1 MNLWWGFPIVSSL
14 KISGPATAT
23 AAATLARRR
32 VAHQACCRPT
42 PSAPCAAGAA
52 ARQLLPRREFSGDA
66 SSRATGNS
74 QDSSSSAGRQRR
86 WNSSSASC
94 GGSSAAAFPAAA
106 VAGGGARGRGTAAA
120 GAARGLSSSFLAD
133 AVRESATNHCIDRV
147 VNGSLDGTVTADK
160 DSPTVAVQD
169 FVYDIDLAQRPSG
182 SSTPLASAPDPFEL
196 VAGELASLSD
206 GIKSLVGTEHPVL
219 NAAAKYFFELDGGKK
234 IRPAMVI
241 LMSQACNS
249 HAQQLRSTGGGIDQG
264 TQMQNPLQLRLAEIT
279 EMIHAASLFHDDVID
294 EADTRRGVPSVN
306 KVFGNKLAILAGEFH
321 CDFLLARSS
330 MSLARLRSLESV
342 ELMSAAIEHLVKGEV
357 LQMRPTED
365 GGGAFEYYVRKNYY
379 KTGSLMANSCKA
391 SAVLGQH
398 DLEVQSV
405 AFEYGKRVGLA
416 FQLVDDI
423 LDFEG
428 NAFTLGKPALNDLRQ
443 GLATAPVLLAAE
455 QQPGLAKLIAR
466 KFRGPGDVDEALE
479 LVHRSD
485 GIARAKDVAAVQ
497 AEKAMSAVL
506 SLEKSPAR
514 EALIRLAHK
523 IVNRNH

>member
-1 MNLWWGFPIVSSL
+1 MRR
-14 KISGPATAT
+14 SGSAT
-23 AAATLARRR
+23 AAATLARH
-32 VAHQACCRPT
+32 ANACCRAGSPALGLL
-42 PSAPCAAGAA
+42 PGAA
-52 ARQLLPRREFSGDA
+52 ASSSTHRAALSSTSSHVVDGSGHYDVAMRRRESCASRSRHRWSGQEA
-66 SSRATGNS
+66 AAALAATTTARKAPGGVSRASG
-74 QDSSSSAGRQRR
+74 QG
-86 WNSSSASC
+86 
-94 GGSSAAAFPAAA
+94 PAAGSVRA
-106 VAGGGARGRGTAAA
+106 
-120 GAARGLSSSFLAD
+120 LSSSFLAD
-133 AVRESATNHCIDRV
+133 AVRETATNHCIDRV
-147 VNGSLDGTVTADK
+147 VNGGLDGTVPVDK
-160 DSPTVAVQD
+160 DSPTVEVQD
-169 FVYDIDLAQRPSG
+169 FVYDIDFAQRPSG
-182 SSTPLASAPDPFEL
+182 ASQSLADGPDPFEL
-196 VAGELASLSD
+196 VSGELAGLSD
-206 GIKSLVGTEHPVL
+206 GIKSLIGTEHAVL

-234 IRPAMVI
+234 IRPTMVI

-249 HAQQLRSTGGGIDQG
+249 NSRQVRPDVQPG
-264 TQMQNPLQLRLAEIT
+264 TELVNPLQLRLAEIT

-306 KVFGNKLAILAGEFH
+306 KVFGNKLAILAGKSEWRS
-321 CDFLLARSS
+321 DFLLARSS

-398 DLEVQSV
+398 DLEVQEV

-455 QQPGLAKLIAR
+455 QQPGLAKLISR

-485 GIARAKDVAAVQ
+485 GIARAKEVAVVQ
-497 AEKAMSAVL
+497 AEKAMSAIL
-506 SLEKSPAR
+506 TLHDSPAQN
-514 EALIRLAHK
+514 ALVQLAHK

>member
-1 MNLWWGFPIVSSL
+1 MRR
-14 KISGPATAT
+14 SGSATAA
-23 AAATLARRR
+23 AAATLARH
-32 VAHQACCRPT
+32 ANTCC
-42 PSAPCAAGAA
+42 CAGSPALGLLPGAA
-52 ARQLLPRREFSGDA
+52 ASSSTHRSALSSNSSHGGDGSGHYDAAMRRRESCVIR
-66 SSRATGNS
+66 SRH
-74 QDSSSSAGRQRR
+74 R
-86 WNSSSASC
+86 WSVQE
-94 GGSSAAAFPAAA
+94 AAAALATTTSRRAPGG
-106 VAGGGARGRGTAAA
+106 VAGASGQGSVA
-120 GAARGLSSSFLAD
+120 GSVRALSSSFLAD
-133 AVRESATNHCIDRV
+133 AVRETATNHCIDRV
-147 VNGSLDGTVTADK
+147 VNGGLDGTVPVDK
-160 DSPTVAVQD
+160 DSPTVEVQD
-169 FVYDIDLAQRPSG
+169 FVYDIDFAQRPSG
-182 SSTPLASAPDPFEL
+182 TSQSLTDGPDPFEL
-196 VAGELASLSD
+196 VSGELAGLSD
-206 GIKSLVGTEHPVL
+206 GIKSLIGTEHAVL

-234 IRPAMVI
+234 IRPTMAKVVI

-249 HAQQLRSTGGGIDQG
+249 NSRQVRPDVQPG
-264 TQMQNPLQLRLAEIT
+264 TELVNPLQLRLAEIT

-306 KVFGNKLAILAGEFH
+306 KVFGNKLAILAGNFR
-321 CDFLLARSS
+321 DFLLARSS

-398 DLEVQSV
+398 DLEVQEV

-455 QQPGLAKLIAR
+455 QQPGLAKLISR

-485 GIARAKDVAAVQ
+485 GIARAKEVAVVQ
-497 AEKAMSAVL
+497 AEKAMSAIL
-506 SLEKSPAR
+506 TLHDSPAQN
-514 EALIRLAHK
+514 ALVQLAHK

>member
-1 MNLWWGFPIVSSL
+1 MAQRGIASMT
-14 KISGPATAT
+14 AAT
-23 AAATLARRR
+23 AAAREERTRK
-32 VAHQACCRPT
+32 
-42 PSAPCAAGAA
+42 AGAS
-52 ARQLLPRREFSGDA
+52 RE
-66 SSRATGNS
+66 
-74 QDSSSSAGRQRR
+74 
-86 WNSSSASC
+86 
-94 GGSSAAAFPAAA
+94 
-106 VAGGGARGRGTAAA
+106 
-120 GAARGLSSSFLAD
+120 LSSSFLAD
-133 AVRESATNHCIDRV
+133 AVRETATNHCIDRV
-147 VNGSLDGTVTADK
+147 VNGSLDGTGPVDK
-160 DSPTVAVQD
+160 DAPTVEVQD
-169 FVYDIDLAQRPSG
+169 FVYDIDFTQRPSG
-182 SSTPLASAPDPFEL
+182 TSHPLANGPDPFEL
-196 VAGELASLSD
+196 VAGELAGLSD
-206 GIKSLVGTEHPVL
+206 GIKSLIGTEHPVL

-234 IRPAMVI
+234 IRPTMVI

-249 HAQQLRSTGGGIDQG
+249 HARQLQPDMEQATEAEMQ
-264 TQMQNPLQLRLAEIT
+264 QNPLQLRLAEIT

-306 KVFGNKLAILAGEFH
+306 KVFGNKLAILAG
-321 CDFLLARSS
+321 DFLLARSS

-357 LQMRPTED
+357 LQMRPTSD
-365 GGGAFEYYVRKNYY
+365 GAGAFEYYARKNYY

-398 DLEVQSV
+398 NLEVQEV

-455 QQPGLAKLIAR
+455 QQPGLAKLISR

-485 GIARAKDVAAVQ
+485 GIARAKDVAVVQ
-497 AEKAMSAVL
+497 AEKAMSTVL
-506 SLEKSPAR
+506 TLKESPAR
-514 EALIRLAHK
+514 NALVQLAHK